1 MSKEETL
8 NTTFGEM
15 WDLIA
20 CMEIY
25 EGRVNLKKKPMTY
38 DDAIN
43 LR

>member
-1 MSKEETL
+1 MSREETL

-15 WDLIA
+15 CDLIA

-25 EGRVNLKKKPMTY
+25 SGRAELKTQPMTY
-38 DDAIN
+38 DEAIS

>member
-1 MSKEETL
+1 MSREETL

-15 WDLIA
+15 CDLIA

-25 EGRVNLKKKPMTY
+25 EGHALPKKAPMTY
-38 DDAIN
+38 EEAIN

>member
-1 MSKEETL
+1 MSREETL
-8 NTTFGEM
+8 NTRFGEM
-15 WDLIA
+15 CDMIA

-25 EGRVNLKKKPMTY
+25 SGRADLKKKPLSY

>member
-1 MSKEETL
+1 MSREETL

-25 EGRVNLKKKPMTY
+25 EGRANLKKKPMTY